1 MGLRPLDPDHW
12 LEPDD
17 QRAAELELKAALV
30 AERPDD
36 VVAVLDRREVVAAS
50 AELWEM
56 VRAATGG
63 AVGSS
68 AGATTADVHPIVRCG
83 LATQE
88 DWVLLVPLD
97 GALVLGAACVCFP
110 TRWVL
115 RDKIGL
121 DTAAIHAP
129 VAFYDEQL
137 AAPVDS
143 FVDRLTVDRPVW
155 RLNWNLMDHPALFQ
169 PRRPDDGEP
178 GGLEPGGLEPG
189 GLEPGGAEPAPV
201 GERVWLRIERQTLR
215 RLPVTGA
222 VAFSIRVHQ
231 RPLSTLADD
240 PDALSRLRSAVG
252 ELPAETYEYKG
263 LHHLGDE
270 LVTWLDEQLAERP
283 DSSRSEQP

>member
-17 QRAAELELKAALV
+17 QRVPELELKAALV
-30 AERPDD
+30 AERPAD

-50 AELWEM
+50 VELWEM
-56 VRAATGG
+56 VQAATGE
-63 AVGSS
+63 AVGGSVGGS
-68 AGATTADVHPIVRCG
+68 AADLHPIVRCG

-115 RDKIGL
+115 RDKVGL

-143 FVDRLTVDRPVW
+143 FLDRLTVDRPVW

-169 PRRPDDGEP
+169 PRRPVDVAP
-178 GGLEPGGLEPG
+178 GGLEPTS
-189 GLEPGGAEPAPV
+189 V

-263 LHHLGDE
+263 LHHFGAE
-270 LVTWLDEQLAERP
+270 LVAWLDEQLADRP
-283 DSSRSEQP
+283 RTTRSEQP